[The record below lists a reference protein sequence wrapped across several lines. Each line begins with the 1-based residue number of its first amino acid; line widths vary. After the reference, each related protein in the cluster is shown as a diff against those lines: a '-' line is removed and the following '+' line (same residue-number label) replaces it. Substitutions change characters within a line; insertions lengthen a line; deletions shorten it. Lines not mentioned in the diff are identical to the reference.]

1 MKRLATLLLAGAT
14 IVAAQTA
21 TKTQTQEMEKLAAQL
36 QEKLTVALNKAG
48 EDAER
53 AQKAAM
59 EYQKQMKGKS
69 AEEAAKIMEQRKIQT
84 QEQLQ
89 VAIQNLEKASEQVA
103 AQVSVS

>member
-59 EYQKQMKGKS
+59 EYQ
-69 AEEAAKIMEQRKIQT
+69 
-84 QEQLQ
+84 
-89 VAIQNLEKASEQVA
+89 VAGPDHQP
-103 AQVSVS
+103 AQSPLLTELSSLSPPVSL